1 MVKIHRLFIA
11 VSLLS
16 VLLLSSCSGMQPV
29 GVEAKDPL
37 RIAWNPWPGD
47 YPLVI
52 AQELGLFE
60 KYGVE
65 VELVFSEDYSQ
76 LLIQLLSGDIDGFNA
91 TISDVLLMA
100 STDDV
105 QIVLVADYPEGA
117 NTIVADADIQ
127 TPADLRGKRLGV
139 DTSIISSRL
148 LVAEMFRAY
157 GLSPEE
163 VTIVSTNPE
172 EVPGALGK
180 TIDAG
185 FTWEP
190 YTSQAQG
197 NGYPVIYSDA
207 QAPGL
212 LTDVVVFRKATIDD
226 RPEEIKAV
234 VTAWLEA
241 SSFMNSNPDEA
252 IDLILKYS
260 GLPQD
265 MISLAGVKV
274 YTFEDNQLAFGY
286 GDDFRSLYHAIS
298 VSQNFLRDEGYIS
311 KSIPLEQLIKVNFIE
326 NLLVQ

>member
-1 MVKIHRLFIA
+1 MVNVHRSFFAFSI
-11 VSLLS
+11 SL
-16 VLLLSSCSGMQPV
+16 VLLLSSCSGMYST
-29 GVEAKDPL
+29 GVEGRDPL

-47 YPLVI
+47 YPLVV
-52 AQELGLFE
+52 AKELGLFE

-65 VELVFSEDYSQ
+65 IEPVFSEDYSQ

-100 STDDV
+100 STDEV

-117 NTIVADADIQ
+117 NTIVADESIQ
-127 TPADLRGKRLGV
+127 SPADLRGKRLGV

-148 LVAEMFRAY
+148 LVAEMLRAY
-157 GLSPEE
+157 RIGPEE
-163 VTIVSTNPE
+163 VTIVATNPE
-172 EVPGALGK
+172 EVPGALGE

-190 YTSQAQG
+190 YTSQAQEK
-197 NGYPVIYSDA
+197 GYPVIYSDA

-226 RPEEIKAV
+226 RPDEIRALV
-234 VTAWLEA
+234 AAWLEA

-252 IDLILKYS
+252 IGLIMKYS
-260 GLPQD
+260 GLPPD
-265 MISLAGVKV
+265 MVSLAGVKV
-274 YTFEDNQLAFGY
+274 YTYKDNQLAFAY

-326 NLLVQ
+326 NFTVQ